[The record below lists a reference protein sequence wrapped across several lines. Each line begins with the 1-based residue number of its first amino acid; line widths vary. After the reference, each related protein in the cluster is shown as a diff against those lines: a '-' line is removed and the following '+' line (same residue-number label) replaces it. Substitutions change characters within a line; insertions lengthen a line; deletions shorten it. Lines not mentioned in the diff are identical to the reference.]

1 MNVDVSKPL
10 PKEIDFVI
18 EGKDF
23 TAQFYYPWLPSRC
36 NNYEKWGHS
45 EKVCVMK
52 KRDKKQR
59 GVNERVGSPTTSR
72 SPTVDAGNMEAK
84 QSEGC
89 DKEGSED
96 AVQKDVMEGSGS
108 GSVKENDWLNVSP
121 DKVGRAS
128 LKTPRSETV
137 AVISASKFSVLSVDE
152 IEEGEM
158 LKEDLQEL
166 EEGNN

>member
-1 MNVDVSKPL
+1 
-10 PKEIDFVI
+10 
-18 EGKDF
+18 
-23 TAQFYYPWLPSRC
+23 
-36 NNYEKWGHS
+36 
-45 EKVCVMK
+45 
-52 KRDKKQR
+52 
-59 GVNERVGSPTTSR
+59 
-72 SPTVDAGNMEAK
+72 MEAK